1 MTISRNKAPTRRQ
14 PQQRRSQ
21 QTVEA
26 VLDAVA
32 KLIKREGVTSV
43 TTNRI
48 AETAGVSI
56 GSVYQYFPDKRAIY
70 MALHK
75 RHLDAVDE
83 LVKTTLV
90 ETAKGSLEQA
100 MRALIEALIEAHNPD
115 SEMYE
120 VMFSEIPHRADG
132 TLDFSVRLHGIF
144 RLAIASRSHE
154 IVGARD
160 LDKVVFVVSHMVESL
175 SHGAVLRRPKGIS
188 LTDAKDEIVR
198 AVMAYLRM

>member
-1 MTISRNKAPTRRQ
+1 MTISRKKAPTRRQ

-144 RLAIASRSHE
+144 PM
-154 IVGARD
+154 
-160 LDKVVFVVSHMVESL
+160 K
-175 SHGAVLRRPKGIS
+175 
-188 LTDAKDEIVR
+188 
-198 AVMAYLRM
+198 